1 MGWREELKDR
11 LRQADAIVGKH
22 FSDIVII
29 RRSTRGRRTG
39 ELGDGFAATEPINAD
54 RGTGCQSAAGADV
67 KAPRIASDKRLTVS
81 YQDDDTKDG
90 DCVPVESHRR
100 RT

>member
-11 LRQADAIVGKH
+11 LRQADAIVERQL
-22 FSDIVII
+22 SDIVII
-29 RRSTRGRRTG
+29 RRSTLDRRTG
-39 ELGDGFAATEPINAD
+39 ELRDGLAATEPVHAD
-54 RGTGCQSAAGADV
+54 RVTGCHSAAGADI
-67 KAPRIASDKRLTVS
+67 KARRIASDKRLTVS
-81 YQDDDTKDG
+81 YQDDGTEDG